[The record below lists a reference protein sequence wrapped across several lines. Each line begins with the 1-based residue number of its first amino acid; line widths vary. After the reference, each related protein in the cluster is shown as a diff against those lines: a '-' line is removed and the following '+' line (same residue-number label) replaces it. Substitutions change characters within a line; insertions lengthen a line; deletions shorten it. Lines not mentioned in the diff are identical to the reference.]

1 MARII
6 SAPLGEIRGKVGGN
20 VFSRNKSGM
29 TLRQHVK
36 GVNRN
41 SEAQARARANFSAC
55 SSEFG
60 ALPENIQSQWNGFAS
75 DANSYMPIRGTN
87 QGQFTGAQA
96 YQSLALIR
104 KGNDSAPAV
113 ASSCVEAVADS
124 EKFTYYGN
132 IPFFQI
138 GSSFFVSEYD
148 PENPTE
154 RKSSII
160 SFSANVILGKFTYT
174 IGFDFPMFMPEL
186 SRHFV
191 DENGQNIGLII
202 YMSTPVR
209 QSGMRPKQDLYY
221 VVHRT
226 NSLMFKKL
234 LLENVDVLSFTGL
247 DIDGEVGIKRAG
259 WAKFS
264 LFACNAY
271 GQMRKLS
278 ECYGQIDWESL
289 PI

>member
-20 VFSRNKSGM
+20 VFSRNKAGM

-41 SEAQARARANFSAC
+41 TEAQARARANFSAC

-60 ALPENIQSQWNGFAS
+60 ALPANVQSQWNGFSS
-75 DANSYMPIRGTN
+75 DSNAYMPIRGTN

-104 KGNDSAPAV
+104 KGNDL
-113 ASSCVEAVADS
+113 ASIDSTPCIGATCSTEKFRYDGTVPNSQVGSKFYVSEFDPTNADS
-124 EKFTYYGN
+124 RMS
-132 IPFFQI
+132 QI
-138 GSSFFVSEYD
+138 SSFGAGITSGKLYF
-148 PENPTE
+148 
-154 RKSSII
+154 SI
-160 SFSANVILGKFTYT
+160 S
-174 IGFDFPMFMPEL
+174 FDFPIFIPEV
-186 SRHFV
+186 SRHLL
-191 DENGQNIGLII
+191 DENGSNIGFIV

-209 QSGMRPKQDLYY
+209 QAGMRPKQDLYF

-226 NSLMFKKL
+226 N
-234 LLENVDVLSFTGL
+234 ELSFASGTEKNVEQL
-247 DIDGEVGIKRAG
+247 NFTPIDIVGDVGIQRNAY
-259 WAKFS
+259 AKFS
-264 LFACNAY
+264 LFACNQY

-278 ECYGQIDWESL
+278 ECWSSTDWNL
-289 PI
+289 V